1 MARYYDRHPCF
12 HTNVHGS
19 GCNCRL
25 CSGSWS
31 WRIYFHR
38 FSPGRRSECFELC
51 PGGNHR
57 NRYRRPNC
65 RRCAGSGFPPY
76 DVEGDQRM
84 NQQSQQSKIGAEIE
98 LVDVVKR
105 YPGQKEPAVDELS
118 LTVPAGELVMFV
130 GPSGCGKTT
139 SLKMI
144 NRLIEPT
151 SGKILIDGD
160 DITTKDPT
168 QRRRRIG
175 QVLQG
180 GGLMPHMKEG
190 DQSGRVRSREKGE

>member
-1 MARYYDRHPCF
+1 M
-12 HTNVHGS
+12 
-19 GCNCRL
+19 
-25 CSGSWS
+25 
-31 WRIYFHR
+31 
-38 FSPGRRSECFELC
+38 SELKHE
-51 PGGNHR
+51 
-57 NRYRRPNC
+57 
-65 RRCAGSGFPPY
+65 
-76 DVEGDQRM
+76 
-84 NQQSQQSKIGAEIE
+84 SQVGAEIE
-98 LVDVVKR
+98 LIDVVKR
-105 YPGQKEPAVDELS
+105 YPGQKEPAVGNLS
-118 LTVPAGELVMFV
+118 LTVPAGEMVMFV

-139 SLKMI
+139 SLKML